1 MGLPQI
7 EIQNLNAMQFST
19 ATNQHEMVAPT
30 YSKVRLHLQFIQH
43 NLTI

>member
-30 YSKVRLHLQFIQH
+30 YL
-43 NLTI
+43 NLSTIAFATHTA